1 MPALTV
7 DDITV
12 LPRIPDPDPTVAR
25 QRPVNSVTV
34 APHGLE
40 GEGFPVRRAFAGVDL
55 ADLDPFVHLDQM
67 GEVEYAPGEPKG
79 TPWHPH
85 RGFETVTYMIDGTF
99 EHSDSNGGGGVIT
112 NGDTQW
118 MTAGAGIL
126 HIEKPPEA
134 LVASGGLFHGFQLW
148 VNLPRDQKWL
158 APRYQDLRA
167 TEVALVS
174 SGDGG
179 ALVRVIAGDVAG
191 HAGPGSTYSPMTL
204 VHATLSPG
212 AKLSLPWRADYN
224 ALAYVLAGHGVV
236 GAEGRPV
243 ASGQLAVFGPG
254 NTLTIEAAP
263 TQESRSPSL
272 DVLVLGGRPIREPV
286 AWMGPFVMNTREE
299 VMQAFADYQAGR
311 LGTIPAIHNTPTSV
325 VEIRSGGPAD
335 ELTADYRCSSFLP
348 VSAPISDAHSSSLRP
363 NCAFCSGVIVAYAA
377 RDWAMASAMAAC
389 IIAWRS
395 SAWVFPPTHSLSHAS
410 TDGAS

>member
-1 MPALTV
+1 MPAVVV

-12 LPRIPDPDPTVAR
+12 LPRIPEPDPTIAR
-25 QRPVNSVTV
+25 QRSVRSVTI
-34 APHGLE
+34 APQGLE

-148 VNLPRDQKWL
+148 VNLPAALKWSP
-158 APRYQDLRA
+158 PRYQDLRA
-167 TEVALVS
+167 SEVALLS
-174 SGDGG
+174 SSDGG
-179 ALVRVIAGDVAG
+179 ALVRVIAGEVAG
-191 HAGPGSTYSPMTL
+191 HQGPGSTYSPMTL
-204 VHATLSPG
+204 VHATLSRG
-212 AKLSLPWRADYN
+212 ARLSVPWRADYN
-224 ALAYVLAGHGVV
+224 ALAYVLAGHGTV
-236 GAEGRPV
+236 GAEHRPI
-243 ASGQLAVFGPG
+243 ATGQLAVFGQG
-254 NTLTIEAAP
+254 NALTIAAASI
-263 TQESRSPSL
+263 QESRSPSL
-272 DVLVLGGRPIREPV
+272 DLLILGGRPIGEPV
-286 AWMGPFVMNTREE
+286 AWMGPFVMNTRDE

-311 LGTIPAIHNTPTSV
+311 LGSIPAIHNAPTTM
-325 VEIRSGGPAD
+325 VESGEPG
-335 ELTADYRCSSFLP
+335 S
-348 VSAPISDAHSSSLRP
+348 
-363 NCAFCSGVIVAYAA
+363 
-377 RDWAMASAMAAC
+377 
-389 IIAWRS
+389 
-395 SAWVFPPTHSLSHAS
+395 PP
-410 TDGAS
+410 G